1 MRNKFLSLTV
11 ALLLCFGCASQPG
24 PSGDSSA
31 SKDAPAGTW
40 SGDYGLG
47 DRREPIRVE
56 LQWENGDLRGTVH
69 AGPRSLPLTKAS
81 FKSDTGAIALEFDTE
96 GNGGRM
102 VHYVIDGNVSGDT
115 MSGTWTHD
123 DQKGD
128 FKVTKQ

>member
-1 MRNKFLSLTV
+1 MRNRFLSLTV
-11 ALLLCFGCASQPG
+11 ALLLVSGCAAHG
-24 PSGDSSA
+24 PTEDTSA

-47 DRREPIRVE
+47 DRREPIRLE
-56 LQWENGDLRGTVH
+56 LRWENGNLLGTVH
-69 AGPRSLPLTKAS
+69 AGPRSLPLTNVS
-81 FKSDTGAIALEFDTE
+81 FKADTGAVAMEFDAE
-96 GNGGRM
+96 GNGGRT
-102 VHYVIDGNVSGDT
+102 VHYFIDGNVSGDT

>member
-1 MRNKFLSLTV
+1 MRNRFLSLTV
-11 ALLLCFGCASQPG
+11 ALLLVSGCASHG
-24 PSGDSSA
+24 PAEDSSA

-47 DRREPIRVE
+47 DRREPIR
-56 LQWENGDLRGTVH
+56 LDLKWENGNLRGTVH
-69 AGPRSLPLTKAS
+69 AGPRSLPLTNVS
-81 FKSDTGAIALEFDTE
+81 FKADTGAVAMEFDAE
-96 GNGGRM
+96 GNGGRT